1 MPLVNFG
8 SILNFAEELE
18 GQDQAFY
25 SSVATN
31 PACSEHQD
39 LFKQFAADAKK
50 NIKHVQ
56 RTRRENVTE
65 MILEPIKNFTRQPF
79 CEAYEGVDSM
89 TAADALKTAHRLEQR
104 AERYYIEAA
113 AKIKALPE
121 VARALKTLAKKRQTH
136 LQKLAAETL
145 RIGR

>member
-25 SSVATN
+25 SLVATN
-31 PACSEHQD
+31 PACSEYRD
-39 LFKQFAADAKK
+39 LFDQFAADAKK

-65 MILEPIKNFTRQPF
+65 MILEPIKNFNREPF
-79 CEAYEGVDSM
+79 CEACEGADSM
-89 TAADALKTAHRLEQR
+89 TAADVLKTAHRLEKR
-104 AERYYIEAA
+104 AERYYLEAA
-113 AKIKALPE
+113 EKIKALPE
-121 VARALKTLAKKRQTH
+121 VSRELKTLAKKRQAH
-136 LQKLAAETL
+136 IEKLAAV
-145 RIGR
+145 